1 MQPMKNGQHLDPDS
15 DHRSLPETSV
25 FAKKTY
31 VSPEL
36 QEWGSVV
43 DLTRGKK
50 AQLEDAPAKGGT
62 FVI

>member
-1 MQPMKNGQHLDPDS
+1 MKKGQLLDPGS
-15 DHRSLPETSV
+15 ERRSLSEAPI

-43 DLTRGKK
+43 DLTQGKK
-50 AQLEDAPAKGGT
+50 AQLQDAPAKGGT
-62 FVI
+62 FVV

>member
-1 MQPMKNGQHLDPDS
+1 MKNGQLLDS
-15 DHRSLPETSV
+15 GSERRSPEAPV

-43 DLTRGKK
+43 DLTQGKK

-62 FVI
+62 FNI